1 MQNGCGST
9 EKGQEALQTRSQF
22 YNNTSIW
29 KKKWR
34 GKQQQPKKISI
45 SMDRES

>member
-9 EKGQEALQTRSQF
+9 EKGQKALQTRSQF

-29 KKKWR
+29 KKKQR
-34 GKQQQPKKISI
+34 KATNTKENFNFNGS
-45 SMDRES
+45 